1 MQIKLF
7 LKIFLPI
14 LIIFIITGVVS
25 GYTIFSQIRESKIEK
40 EKEINYNIILN
51 QARSSFTKD
60 SFEDSARFNG
70 SVFEDFFQKVR
81 TDEFVN
87 MEFWS
92 NGSMILYSLEKGK
105 IGRLFPNNE
114 EFRAALGGE
123 TNAEIKTAAQ
133 LAQKYGGNA
142 KDYSEQME
150 IYIPITFENDPGQ
163 VAGVIEAYIDF
174 SSANKEI
181 NSLTVA
187 MVMILA
193 ASALFLLIA
202 IFLTLKYYIVKP
214 LDSLVK
220 VANNISLGKWKQRAD
235 IKSRDE
241 IGILAKV
248 FNKMLDSIETAG
260 KKLKEEHEE
269 TQAIISSMGEGLL
282 VLDRDLNIISMNK
295 AAEKSLEISLEKCRG
310 LGVRKILT
318 LMRGSENLP
327 IEEYPARRM
336 LKTGK
341 TVTIGM
347 KDNFYYKCASGKIF
361 PVEIVTAPFMKD
373 GLAGAIVLFK
383 DVSDMK
389 QMEEDKEY
397 ARINLESALKSVY
410 IERDIVREQKNK
422 LEAILNSIGDAVF
435 AVDKEEK
442 IFIFN
447 SAAEKITG
455 FKVKEVKGRNYK
467 NYLRFSDEITKK
479 EKNAFIDEALKGKQ
493 VLEDNHTVLEVK
505 DKNPI
510 NIDETTA
517 SIRNSKGEI
526 IGCIV
531 VFKDVTNRREVERMR
546 SDFISIASHQL
557 RTPLSG
563 IKWFLEILLSGDMGK
578 MKAKQLTAVKEIYE
592 NNQNMIDI
600 VNKMLNMSRIENNR
614 LLINPEKINLSEI
627 LNKIVSDL
635 KPITKK
641 KGQKLELYELK
652 DGNVEIFS
660 DKVLLENILNNLI
673 TNASKYTPD
682 GGMIKVSVKKQD
694 KCNLLF
700 KVKDN
705 GIGIPKKEQYKI
717 FNKFFRAGNAISYEA
732 NGTGIGLYI
741 AKSILK
747 VIGGDIWFESK
758 ENKGTAFSFTIP
770 INIGSCKL

>member
-14 LIIFIITGVVS
+14 LIIFIITGVIS

-40 EKEINYNIILN
+40 ERDANYHLILS
-51 QARSSFTKD
+51 QARISFGKD
-60 SFEDSARFNG
+60 SFEDSARFNN
-70 SVFEDFFQKVR
+70 VAFEEFFQKIK
-81 TDEFVN
+81 TDEFIN
-87 MEFWS
+87 MEVWS
-92 NGSMILYSLEKGK
+92 NGSMVLYSNDKDK
-105 IGRLFPNNE
+105 VGRLFPNNE
-114 EFRAALGGE
+114 EFRDALSGE
-123 TNAEIKTAAQ
+123 VSAEVKTAAE
-133 LAQKYGGNA
+133 LAQKYGGTA
-142 KDYSEQME
+142 SRYSEQME
-150 IYIPITFENDPGQ
+150 IYIPITFEDDPGH

-174 SSANKEI
+174 GSANKEI
-181 NSLTVA
+181 NNLTKS
-187 MVMILA
+187 MLLIILG
-193 ASALFLLIA
+193 STLFLLIV
-202 IFLTLKYYIVKP
+202 IFLTLKYFIVDP
-214 LDSLVK
+214 LDRLVK
-220 VANNISLGKWKQRAD
+220 VANKISLGDWKQRVN
-235 IKSRDE
+235 IRSRDE
-241 IGILAKV
+241 IGILGKV
-248 FNKMLDSIETAG
+248 FNRMLDSIAEAN

-282 VLDRDLNIISMNK
+282 VLDRELNIISMNK
-295 AAEKSLEISLEKCRG
+295 AAEKSLEVSLDKCKG
-310 LGVRKILT
+310 WGVREILK
-318 LMRGSENLP
+318 LMKGSEDLP
-327 IEEYPARRM
+327 IEDYPARRM
-336 LKTGK
+336 LRSGK
-341 TVTIGM
+341 MVTVGM
-347 KDNFYYKCASGKIF
+347 KDNYYYKIPAGKIF
-361 PVEIVTAPFMKD
+361 PVEIVTAPFVRD
-373 GLAGAIVLFK
+373 GIVGAIVLFK
-383 DVSDMK
+383 DISGMK

-397 ARINLESALKSVY
+397 ARVNLESALKSVY

-455 FKVKEVKGRNYK
+455 LRSKDVKGRNYK
-467 NYLRFSDEITKK
+467 NLLRFSDEITKK

-493 VLEDNHTVLEVK
+493 VFEDNHTVLEVK
-505 DKNPI
+505 EKGLI

-517 SIRNSKGEI
+517 SIRNSKDEI

-563 IKWFLEILLSGDMGK
+563 IKWFLEILLGGDMGK
-578 MKAKQLTAVKEIYE
+578 LKPKQLSAVKEIYE

-614 LLINPEKINLSEI
+614 LLINPKKINISDT
-627 LNKIVSDL
+627 LNKIVGEL
-635 KPITKK
+635 KPLVKK
-641 KGQKLELYELK
+641 KGQKLELHGLK
-652 DGNVEIFS
+652 DKKAEIFS
-660 DKVLLENILNNLI
+660 DNVLLENILNNLI
-673 TNASKYTPD
+673 TNASRYTPD
-682 GGMIKVSVKKQD
+682 GGMIKVSVKKKD
-694 KCNLLF
+694 EHNLIF
-700 KVKDN
+700 EVSDN

-747 VIGGDIWFESK
+747 IIGGDIWFESK
-758 ENKGTAFSFTIP
+758 ENKGTTFTFTLPMDIS
-770 INIGSCKL
+770 SCKI